1 MLPKKRQTLQGTND
15 LFWVVIQFHEFF
27 NCSYKNYILI
37 SFFRSI
43 AKEATLSSVSKKKS
57 GKDSIVSSSD
67 VEKLGR
73 LATEIKSSEG
83 VPDPSRDGK
92 GLIFKRIQ
100 AHKSGPFDFEDI
112 KVISVSGILKK
123 SSKCALVCSSRKIH
137 SCPGR
142 KF

>member
-112 KVISVSGILKK
+112 KVISISGIFELYN
-123 SSKCALVCSSRKIH
+123 SLFH
-137 SCPGR
+137 S
-142 KF
+142 

>member
-1 MLPKKRQTLQGTND
+1 M
-15 LFWVVIQFHEFF
+15 IYF
-27 NCSYKNYILI
+27 NFTDFLIVHKISYINF
-37 SFFRSI
+37 FFRSI

-112 KVISVSGILKK
+112 KVISIFEILELYN
-123 SSKCALVCSSRKIH
+123 SSFH
-137 SCPGR
+137 S
-142 KF
+142 